1 MLTLVLAVRVEWAK
15 TYARVKRFSEEQ
27 ELVLEEMRRVRRY
40 FVWRSQWW
48 VARSRTGCPD
58 VPELVQIGRE
68 SYARKQAHLIEQLS
82 LKFERMWRSLLP
94 SLNLPTSLLE
104 V

>member
-1 MLTLVLAVRVEWAK
+1 MN
-15 TYARVKRFSEEQ
+15 RFAEEK

-40 FVWRSQWW
+40 LVWKSQWW
-48 VARSRTGCPD
+48 LSRARSGCTGIPD
-58 VPELVQIGRE
+58 AVLSGRE

-82 LKFERMWRSLLP
+82 LKFEHKWCSVLP
-94 SLNLPTSLLE
+94 TLNLTTSLLG